1 MGRNTMDYLQPYQS
15 ALCKACDMTT
25 TEFLHFL
32 DQDRP
37 IMQQGLFPEVQ
48 ANYTLNCTLN
58 IEEVILKG
66 KLFIFTYLVC
76 AEILQPNTAEELR
89 S

>member
-1 MGRNTMDYLQPYQS
+1 MGRNSLDYVMPYQ
-15 ALCKACDMTT
+15 ANLCKACDMST

-37 IMQQGLFPEVQ
+37 IMQQGIFPEIQ
-48 ANYTLNCTLN
+48 TNYTLNCTLN

-66 KLFIFTYLVC
+66 K
-76 AEILQPNTAEELR
+76 
-89 S
+89 